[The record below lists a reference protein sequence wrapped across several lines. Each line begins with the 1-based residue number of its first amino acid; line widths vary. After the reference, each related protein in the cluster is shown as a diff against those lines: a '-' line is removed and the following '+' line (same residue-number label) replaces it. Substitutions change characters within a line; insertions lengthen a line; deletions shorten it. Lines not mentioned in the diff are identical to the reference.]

1 MYNNNNITKFKVITG
16 GKSMKN
22 FDIKLVEEN
31 ELKSTDV
38 QLIEGYRIMFDYSEW
53 IIKEI
58 HGKKVKISR
67 LNLFETTKTYNL
79 SYYKKLCIE
88 NRIRPALQV
97 GNPIIVTE
105 EQKREFKDIEKT
117 YNKNDRCNLAD
128 NIIRFLT
135 LGVTRNELEN
145 MLENLYIVSDER
157 MKPLLDSIFNEE
169 INNNGTASNFE
180 EAVNDIKIRL
190 TKELVGK
197 DMDYEKLIYKY
208 IHNFKFGNDWL
219 WSCLEDEDLLEINN
233 LRGYFKI
240 RLKNKNQKREELIK
254 IGFNVIS
261 TCEEDITWTSFNIKE
276 IKIA

>member
-1 MYNNNNITKFKVITG
+1 MYNNNNIAKFKVITG

-22 FDIKLVEEN
+22 CDIKLVEEN
-31 ELKSTDV
+31 ELKSIDV

-58 HGKKVKISR
+58 HGKKVMISR

-128 NIIRFLT
+128 DIIRFLT

-145 MLENLYIVSDER
+145 MLENLYVGSDER

-180 EAVNDIKIRL
+180 EEVNDIKIRL
-190 TKELVGK
+190 TKELVGI

-208 IHNFKFGNDWL
+208 IQNFKFGNDWL
-219 WSCLEDEDLLEINN
+219 WSCLVDEDLLEINN
-233 LRGYFKI
+233 LRGYFKVK
-240 RLKNKNQKREELIK
+240 LENKGKKIEKLIK

-261 TCEEDITWTSFNIKE
+261 TCEEDITWTRFNIKE

>member
-31 ELKSTDV
+31 EYKSADV

-117 YNKNDRCNLAD
+117 YNKNDRCYLAD

-145 MLENLYIVSDER
+145 MLENLYIGSDER

-169 INNNGTASNFE
+169 INNNGMASNFE
-180 EAVNDIKIRL
+180 EDIKIRL
-190 TKELVGK
+190 TKKLVGIE
-197 DMDYEKLIYKY
+197 MDYERLIYKY
-208 IHNFKFGNDWL
+208 IHDFKFGDGWI
-219 WSCLEDEDLLEINN
+219 WSYFEDEDLLEINN
-233 LRGYFKI
+233 LKGYFKVK
-240 RLKNKNQKREELIK
+240 LENKSHKGEKLIK

-261 TCEEDITWTSFNIKE
+261 TCEEDITWSRLNIKE
-276 IKIA
+276 IQIA